1 MSEVDWGRY
10 NLPAIRS
17 LISDVDVCA
26 GADRVLAWEG
36 LATTVR
42 DQHQRLL
49 QAADHLAAV
58 WPPGDNDSALEFQR
72 QVKGLA
78 DSMQETLTRA
88 EDTRAG
94 LNGVIQAFSTAQQ
107 RVRDLAAGRE
117 GVSNDWMPRF
127 IDHAEDKYDEQAQS
141 AMRAAEAAI
150 SDHTTQIK
158 PPSLFQMRTGI
169 GDDGHHL
176 TDGESNG
183 SQPAS
188 AGGDSRSGLRATPV
202 PVPVEKDPAG
212 VSPDSPARFGSGG
225 AGGTDPSGSGQG
237 SGAAGFSDG
246 PVLSGLTPASQ
257 PGTGISAPL
266 IGGAPSTGIGGLL
279 PNSPGGNSPLPPGTV
294 PFGGGLPGGVG
305 AFGGGLI
312 SGPSAPG
319 SGPRRPVP
327 IRRAMPSG
335 AVIGESAGRN
345 AGAGSGGAGAVPT
358 GGGGRGAGRR
368 ASDGVIDG
376 QVDQVWATD
385 EGVAP
390 VIKPETSD
398 VRHDPGPGVI
408 GLDR

>member
-10 NLPAIRS
+10 NLPAIWS

-42 DQHQRLL
+42 DQHKRLL
-49 QAADHLAAV
+49 QAADSLAAV

-127 IDHAEDKYDEQAQS
+127 IDHAEDKYDAQAQS

-150 SDHTTQIK
+150 SDHSTQIR
-158 PPSLFQMRTGI
+158 PPSLFQMRAGI

-176 TDGESNG
+176 TDAESNG

-188 AGGDSRSGLRATPV
+188 GLRANPV

-212 VSPDSPARFGSGG
+212 VSPDSPARFGSGES
-225 AGGTDPSGSGQG
+225 GGTDPSGSAHG
-237 SGAAGFSDG
+237 SGAAGSSDG
-246 PVLSGLTPASQ
+246 PVLSGLTPSPQ
-257 PGTGISAPL
+257 PGTGTSAPV
-266 IGGAPSTGIGGLL
+266 IGGGPSTGIGGLL
-279 PNSPGGNSPLPPGTV
+279 PNSPTGNSPLPPGTV

-312 SGPSAPG
+312 GGPAAPG
-319 SGPRRPVP
+319 SGPRRPTP

-335 AVIGESAGRN
+335 AVIGESAGRS
-345 AGAGSGGAGAVPT
+345 AGAGSGVMGAVPT
-358 GGGGRGAGRR
+358 GGGGRGGSRR
-368 ASDGVIDG
+368 GSDNTINGH
-376 QVDQVWATD
+376 VDQVWATD
-385 EGVAP
+385 QGVAP
-390 VIKPETSD
+390 VITPETTD